1 MFDTDDWTDF
11 SPFDC
16 DEVEDDDW
24 NDFSPFDCDEVEDL
38 DEE

>member
-16 DEVEDDDW
+16 DDDDW
-24 NDFSPFDCDEVEDL
+24 TDFSPFDCDEVEDL

>member
-1 MFDTDDWTDF
+1 MFDTDDWIDFSPFDCDDDWTDF

-16 DEVEDDDW
+16 DEVED
-24 NDFSPFDCDEVEDL
+24 L

>member
-16 DEVEDDDW
+16 DDDW
-24 NDFSPFDCDEVEDL
+24 TDFSPFDCDEVEDL